1 MPFVLSS
8 CALLSEYGSDPN
20 NVVVIDPNQLNALIN
35 AGHAVQAIGI
45 TLGRPEL
52 IGLGMLIATIGGAL
66 VVAFRKKHQQ

>member
-1 MPFVLSS
+1 
-8 CALLSEYGSDPN
+8 
-20 NVVVIDPNQLNALIN
+20 VVVIDPNQLNALIN